1 MSLGWTELPPTRF
14 PRLGSFNFLFLFSL
28 FTAPRLT
35 LGTTHRSPRT
45 ISTPLKGT
53 GDRCVFQF
61 CLVGS
66 LSQLVRWPWR
76 PQHAM
81 NGTPRLTSAFPQT
94 PQTIPRRRKLFETPS
109 RSQSRDGRDGRDRAS
124 PSKSPSKVPKPQP
137 QPQPLNTNTPLVPTN
152 LIDAPSQRLYVA
164 AFWLLLNSWR
174 VYESWTAS
182 DELDS
187 TWLFLKWMSVDGIFL
202 FGLQALRIPW
212 LEWAFPTTLAVFLVH
227 MVGNMFL
234 MFRIPVSCPALVYC
248 DSPLTVLVTL
258 GCVAF
263 RSC

>member
-1 MSLGWTELPPTRF
+1 
-14 PRLGSFNFLFLFSL
+14 
-28 FTAPRLT
+28 
-35 LGTTHRSPRT
+35 
-45 ISTPLKGT
+45 
-53 GDRCVFQF
+53 
-61 CLVGS
+61 
-66 LSQLVRWPWR
+66 
-76 PQHAM
+76 M

-109 RSQSRDGRDGRDRAS
+109 RSQPRDGRDGRDRVS

-137 QPQPLNTNTPLVPTN
+137 QAQPLNTNTPLVPTN

-248 DSPLTVLVTL
+248 DSLLTVLVTL

-263 RSC
+263 GSC